1 MHGPKTDSFAY
12 HTSSAEGNHHKAK
25 HHVGAGALKHKK
37 TRKHNPSTKVSENTE
52 EKTWQPV
59 DAVQVAESKPF
70 NSTKLVQKNNNDL
83 KSQPKKVEAKK
94 VEPVKKPE

>member
-12 HTSSAEGNHHKAK
+12 HIASAEGNHHKAK

-37 TRKHNPSTKVSENTE
+37 ARKHNPSTKVSENSE

-59 DAVQVAESKPF
+59 DAIQVAESKPF
-70 NSTKLVQKNNNDL
+70 NSTKLVQKDP
-83 KSQPKKVEAKK
+83 KAQPKKAEAKK
-94 VEPVKKPE
+94 VEIVKKPE

>member
-1 MHGPKTDSFAY
+1 M
-12 HTSSAEGNHHKAK
+12 
-25 HHVGAGALKHKK
+25 KHKK

-94 VEPVKKPE
+94 VEPVKKPN